1 MAIKINRIDH
11 IQLAIPKESEAMAR
25 KFYTGVLG
33 LTEIEKPESLKPSG
47 GVWYKTG
54 DVELHL
60 GTEENFNAGKKKA
73 HPAFVVEGLNR
84 IKVQLIQNDI
94 EIKEEIQ
101 IPGRKRF
108 SFYDPFGNRIEF
120 MEFEE

>member
-1 MAIKINRIDH
+1 MPIKINKIDH
-11 IQLAIPKESEAMAR
+11 IQLAIPKESESIAR

-33 LTEIEKPESLKPSG
+33 LTEIEKPESLKSSG
-47 GVWYKTG
+47 GVWYRTG
-54 DVELHL
+54 DIELHL
-60 GTEENFNAGKKKA
+60 GVEENFTPGKKKA

-94 EIKEEIQ
+94 EIKEETQ

-120 MEFEE
+120 MEFEG

>member
-1 MAIKINRIDH
+1 MAIKIKKIDH
-11 IQLAIPKESEAMAR
+11 VQLAIPKDSESAAR

-33 LTEIEKPESLKPSG
+33 LQEIEKPDSLKPTG
-47 GVWYKTG
+47 GVWFSAGET
-54 DVELHL
+54 ELHL
-60 GTEENFNAGKKKA
+60 GVEENFIYGKKKA

-84 IKVQLIQNDI
+84 IRVHLIQNGVD
-94 EIKEEIQ
+94 IKEETE

-120 MEFEE
+120 LEFEG

>member
-1 MAIKINRIDH
+1 MPIKINKIDH
-11 IQLAIPKESEAMAR
+11 IQFAIPKESESIAR

-33 LTEIEKPESLKPSG
+33 LTEIEKPEPLKPSG
-47 GVWYKTG
+47 GVWYSAG
-54 DVELHL
+54 DIELHL
-60 GTEENFNAGKKKA
+60 GVEENFTPGKKKA

>member
-1 MAIKINRIDH
+1 MPIKINKIDH
-11 IQLAIPKESEAMAR
+11 VQLAIPKDGEMAVR

-33 LTEIEKPESLKPSG
+33 LTEIEKPEQLKPNG
-47 GVWYKTG
+47 GVWYHAG
-54 DVELHL
+54 DIELHL
-60 GTEENFNAGKKKA
+60 GVEENFNQGKKKA
-73 HPAFVVEGLNR
+73 HPAFVVENLNR
-84 IKVQLIQNDI
+84 IKIHLVQNDI

-120 MEFEE
+120 MEFDS

>member
-11 IQLAIPKESEAMAR
+11 IQLAIPKESESIAR

-33 LTEIEKPESLKPSG
+33 LMEIEKPEPLKASG
-47 GVWYKTG
+47 GVWYKAG

-60 GTEENFNAGKKKA
+60 GVEDNFVPGKKKA

>member
-1 MAIKINRIDH
+1 MKINIKLIDH
-11 IQLAIPKESEAMAR
+11 VQITIPKSSEDMAR

-33 LTEIEKPESLKPSG
+33 LTEIDKPEPLKPGG
-47 GVWYKTG
+47 GVWYKAG
-54 DVELHL
+54 DIELHL
-60 GTEENFNAGKKKA
+60 GVDENFNAAKKKA

-84 IKVQLIQNDI
+84 IKIHLLQNGV

-101 IPGRKRF
+101 IEGRKRF

-120 MEFEE
+120 MEFEG

>member
-1 MAIKINRIDH
+1 MKINLKAIDH
-11 IQLAIPKESEAMAR
+11 VQLAIPKDSESIAK

-33 LTEIEKPESLKPSG
+33 LQEIEKPDSLKPTG
-47 GVWYKTG
+47 GVWYNAG
-54 DVELHL
+54 NIELHL
-60 GTEENFNAGKKKA
+60 GIEENFIQGKKKA

-84 IKVQLIQNDI
+84 IRVHLIQNGVD
-94 EIKEEIQ
+94 IKEETE

-120 MEFEE
+120 LEFDR

>member
-1 MAIKINRIDH
+1 MPIKINKIDH
-11 IQLAIPKESEAMAR
+11 IQLAIPKESESIAR

-33 LTEIEKPESLKPSG
+33 LTEIERPESLKPSG
-47 GVWYKTG
+47 GVWYSAG

-60 GTEENFNAGKKKA
+60 GVEENFNPGKKKA
-73 HPAFVVEGLNR
+73 HPAFIVEGLNR

>member
-1 MAIKINRIDH
+1 MPLKISKIDH
-11 IQLAIPKESEAMAR
+11 VQITIPPNSESIAR

-33 LTEIEKPESLKPSG
+33 LQEIEKPESLKSTG
-47 GVWYKTG
+47 GVWFTAG
-54 DVELHL
+54 DIELHL
-60 GTEENFNAGKKKA
+60 GVEENFNPAKKKA

-84 IKVQLIQNDI
+84 VRVHLIQNGVDI
-94 EIKEEIQ
+94 KDETE

-120 MEFEE
+120 MEFQG

>member
-1 MAIKINRIDH
+1 MPIKINKIDH
-11 IQLAIPKESEAMAR
+11 IQLAIPKESESIAR

-33 LTEIEKPESLKPSG
+33 LTEIEKPELLKPSG
-47 GVWYKTG
+47 GVWYRAG

-60 GTEENFNAGKKKA
+60 GVEENFTKGKKKA

>member
-1 MAIKINRIDH
+1 MKINFIKIDH
-11 IQLAIPKESEAMAR
+11 VQLAIPKDSESIAR

-33 LTEIEKPESLKPSG
+33 LAEIEKPEPLKSSG
-47 GVWYKTG
+47 GVWYNAG

-60 GTEENFNAGKKKA
+60 GVEENFTHGKKKA

-101 IPGRKRF
+101 IPRRKRF

>member
-1 MAIKINRIDH
+1 MKINLKAIDH
-11 IQLAIPKESEAMAR
+11 IQLAIPKDTEPAAR

-33 LTEIEKPESLKPSG
+33 LKEIEKPDSLKPTG
-47 GVWYKTG
+47 GVWYNAG
-54 DVELHL
+54 DIELHL
-60 GTEENFNAGKKKA
+60 GVEENFIHGKKKA

-84 IKVQLIQNDI
+84 IRVLLVQNGVDI
-94 EIKEEIQ
+94 KDETE

-120 MEFEE
+120 LEYEK

>member
-1 MAIKINRIDH
+1 MSAKIIKLDH
-11 IQLAIPKESEAMAR
+11 IQLVIPKDSETIAR

-33 LTEIEKPESLKPSG
+33 LTEIGKPEELKASG
-47 GVWYKTG
+47 GVWYKAG

-60 GTEENFNAGKKKA
+60 GTDENFTPGKKKA
-73 HPAFVVEGLNR
+73 HPAFVVEGINR
-84 IKVQLIQNDI
+84 VRVHLIQNGID
-94 EIKEEIQ
+94 IKEEIQ

-120 MEFEE
+120 MEFEG

>member
-1 MAIKINRIDH
+1 MPIKINKIDH
-11 IQLAIPKESEAMAR
+11 VQLAIPKESESIAR

-33 LTEIEKPESLKPSG
+33 LTEIEKPESLKDSG
-47 GVWYKTG
+47 GVWYIAS
-54 DVELHL
+54 DIELHL
-60 GTEENFNAGKKKA
+60 GVEENFTPGKKKA

-120 MEFEE
+120 MEFEG

>member
-1 MAIKINRIDH
+1 MKINIKTLDH
-11 IQLAIPKESEAMAR
+11 IQLTIPKASEELAK
-25 KFYTGVLG
+25 KFYTGILG
-33 LTEIEKPESLKPSG
+33 LAEIDKPEVLKSSG
-47 GVWYKTG
+47 GVWYKAG
-54 DVELHL
+54 QIELHL
-60 GTEENFNAGKKKA
+60 GIDENHTTAKRKA

-84 IKVQLIQNDI
+84 IKIHLLQNGVD
-94 EIKEEIQ
+94 IKEEIQ

>member
-1 MAIKINRIDH
+1 MPIKINKIDH
-11 IQLAIPKESEAMAR
+11 IQLAIPKESESIAR

-33 LTEIEKPESLKPSG
+33 LTEIEKPESLKSSG
-47 GVWYKTG
+47 GVWYRAG
-54 DVELHL
+54 DIELHL
-60 GTEENFNAGKKKA
+60 GVEENFTPGKKKA

-84 IKVQLIQNDI
+84 VKVQLIQNDI

-120 MEFEE
+120 MEFEG

>member
-1 MAIKINRIDH
+1 MAIKISKLDH
-11 IQLAIPKESEAMAR
+11 VQLAIPKDSESIAK

-33 LTEIEKPESLKPSG
+33 LKEIEKPDSLKPTG
-47 GVWYKTG
+47 GVWYNAG
-54 DVELHL
+54 DIELHL
-60 GTEENFNAGKKKA
+60 GVEESFMHGKKKA

-84 IKVQLIQNDI
+84 IRVHLVQNGVEVKD
-94 EIKEEIQ
+94 ETE

-120 MEFEE
+120 LEFEK

>member
-1 MAIKINRIDH
+1 MPIKINKIDH
-11 IQLAIPKESEAMAR
+11 IQLAIPKESESIAR

-47 GVWYKTG
+47 GVWYQAG
-54 DVELHL
+54 DIELHL
-60 GTEENFNAGKKKA
+60 GVEENFTPGKKKA

-120 MEFEE
+120 MEFEG

>member
-11 IQLAIPKESEAMAR
+11 IQLAIPKESESIAR

-33 LTEIEKPESLKPSG
+33 LTEIEKPESLKASG
-47 GVWYKTG
+47 GVWYKAG

-60 GTEENFNAGKKKA
+60 GVEDNFVPGKKKA

-101 IPGRKRF
+101 IPERKRF

-120 MEFEE
+120 MEFEG

>member
-1 MAIKINRIDH
+1 MPVKINKIDH
-11 IQLAIPKESEAMAR
+11 IQLAIPKDSESIAR
-25 KFYTGVLG
+25 KFYTGILG
-33 LTEIEKPESLKPSG
+33 LTEIEKPESLRSSG
-47 GVWYKTG
+47 GVWYQAG
-54 DVELHL
+54 DIELHL
-60 GTEENFNAGKKKA
+60 GVEENFTHGKKKA

-120 MEFEE
+120 MEFEG

>member
-1 MAIKINRIDH
+1 MPIKINRIDH
-11 IQLAIPKESEAMAR
+11 VQLAMPKDSESIAR

-33 LTEIEKPESLKPSG
+33 LTEIDKPESLKASG
-47 GVWYKTG
+47 GVWYSAG
-54 DVELHL
+54 DIELHL
-60 GTEENFNAGKKKA
+60 GVEENFTAGKKKA

-101 IPGRKRF
+101 ISGRKRF

-120 MEFEE
+120 MEFEG

>member
-1 MAIKINRIDH
+1 MAIKIKKIDH
-11 IQLAIPKESEAMAR
+11 VQLAVPKESEAMVR
-25 KFYTGVLG
+25 KFYTGVIG
-33 LTEIEKPESLKPSG
+33 LTEIEKPEPLKPSG
-47 GVWYKTG
+47 GVWYKAG
-54 DVELHL
+54 DIELHL
-60 GTEENFNAGKKKA
+60 GVEENFNSARKKA
-73 HPAFVVEGLNR
+73 HPAFVVENLNR
-84 IKVQLIQNDI
+84 IRVHLIQNGV

>member
-1 MAIKINRIDH
+1 MPIKINKIDH
-11 IQLAIPKESEAMAR
+11 IQLAIPKDSESIAR

-47 GVWYKTG
+47 GVWYQAG
-54 DVELHL
+54 DIELHL
-60 GTEENFNAGKKKA
+60 GVEENFTPGKKKA

-120 MEFEE
+120 MEFEG

>member
-1 MAIKINRIDH
+1 MPIKINRIDH
-11 IQLAIPKESEAMAR
+11 VQLAIPKDSESIAR

-33 LTEIEKPESLKPSG
+33 LTEIDKPESLKASG
-47 GVWYKTG
+47 GVWYSAG
-54 DVELHL
+54 DIELHL
-60 GTEENFNAGKKKA
+60 GVEENFTAGKKKA

>member
-1 MAIKINRIDH
+1 MPIKINKIDH
-11 IQLAIPKESEAMAR
+11 IQLAIPKESESIAR

-33 LTEIEKPESLKPSG
+33 LTEIEKPESLRSSG
-47 GVWYKTG
+47 GVWYRAG

-60 GTEENFNAGKKKA
+60 GADENFTPGKKKA

-120 MEFEE
+120 MEFEG